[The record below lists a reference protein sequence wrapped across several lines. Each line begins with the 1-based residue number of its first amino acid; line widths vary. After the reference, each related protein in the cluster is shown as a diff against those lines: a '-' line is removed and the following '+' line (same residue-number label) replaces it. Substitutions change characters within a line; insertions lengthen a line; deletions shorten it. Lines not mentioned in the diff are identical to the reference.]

1 MRRGPWKG
9 LRVLITAGPTREY
22 LDPVR
27 FLTNAS
33 SGKMAFALA
42 RAARRRGAKVT
53 LVSGPTTAPA
63 PRGLRNFPV
72 VTAEQM
78 RRRVLAECAASDVV
92 IGAAAVGDWRFSRP
106 SPRKIKR
113 EGPLRV
119 TLLPNKDILAEVGR
133 LRGRGGRA
141 PRVLVGFALE
151 SGKPFSRARAKL
163 SAKGLDLIVANGLS
177 TLGADTARVAVL
189 RRGGRWRSFPPL
201 SKQGT
206 AARILDCVSEILDA

>member
-1 MRRGPWKG
+1 MSRGSWRG

-42 RAARRRGAKVT
+42 RLARRRGARVT
-53 LVSGPTTAPA
+53 LVSGPTAAPA
-63 PRGLRNFPV
+63 PRGLRNVPV
-72 VTAEQM
+72 VSAEQM
-78 RRRVLAECAASDVV
+78 RRRVLAECAASDVL

-106 SPRKIKR
+106 SARKIKR

-119 TLLPNKDILAEVGR
+119 TLIPTQDIIAEVGR
-133 LRGRGGRA
+133 RRARGGRA

-151 SGKPFSRARAKL
+151 SGRPLSRARAKL
-163 SAKGLDLIVANGLS
+163 SAKGLDLVVANGLS
-177 TLGADTARVAVL
+177 TLGADRA
-189 RRGGRWRSFPPL
+189 
-201 SKQGT
+201 
-206 AARILDCVSEILDA
+206 